1 MERYTIF
8 LDRKNQY
15 GKNYNTTQSSLQIQ
29 CNHCQITNGI
39 FHRLRT
45 KIFTICARVL
55 SRFICVRL
63 FVTLWT
69 LACQALLSMGL
80 SRQDYWSGL
89 PYPSPGN
96 LPDPGIESLSLMFS
110 EIAGGFCACL
120 FVFTTTV
127 TWEAT
132 KKQSTNSMQF
142 LSNYRWQFSQ
152 IRTRKQL
159 QFVWKHKRPSITK
172 EIFFS

>member
-15 GKNYNTTQSSLQIQ
+15 GKNYNNPRSSLQIQ

-45 KIFTICARVL
+45 KIFTICACVL
-55 SRFICVRL
+55 NHFSCIRL

-69 LACQALLSMGL
+69 SARQGGF
-80 SRQDYWSGL
+80 SRQEYWSGL
-89 PYPSPGN
+89 PCPPPGN
-96 LPDPGIESLSLMFS
+96 LPDPGIESLSPMFP
-110 EIAGGFCACL
+110 EIAGVVFACL
-120 FVFTTTV
+120 FVFTTIA

-132 KKQSTNSMQF
+132 KKQPTNSIQF
-142 LSNYRWQFSQ
+142 LSNYQWQISQ
-152 IRTRKQL
+152 IRTKNNYNL
-159 QFVWKHKRPSITK
+159 YGNTK
-172 EIFFS
+172 EFE

>member
-15 GKNYNTTQSSLQIQ
+15 GKNYNTPRSSLQIQ

-45 KIFTICARVL
+45 KIFTICSCVL
-55 SRFICVRL
+55 NHFICIRL

-69 LACQALLSMGL
+69 LACQALLSMGF
-80 SRQDYWSGL
+80 SRQEYWSGL
-89 PYPSPGN
+89 PCPPSGD
-96 LPDPGIESLSLMFS
+96 LPGIESLSLMFP
-110 EIAGGFCACL
+110 EIAEVFFACL
-120 FVFTTTV
+120 FVFTTIA

-132 KKQSTNSMQF
+132 KKQSTNSIQF
-142 LSNYRWQFSQ
+142 LSNYR
-152 IRTRKQL
+152 
-159 QFVWKHKRPSITK
+159 
-172 EIFFS
+172 